1 MTESAPA
8 APNDQEQ
15 GQELPI
21 GYVLG
26 EFTIS
31 SVLGAGGF
39 GITYLADDTSLGRQV
54 VIKENLPVQVAY
66 RDPREMTVRS
76 RQSGDN
82 EDVFEWSI
90 KSFIQEARTL
100 ASLDHPNIVKIIRT
114 FAANGTAYFVMPF
127 VSGKP
132 LDSICKKSFNGGEP
146 LKPEFIFS
154 ILKTLLK
161 ALKYLHSTSL
171 LHRDIKPGNIMITTN
186 NEPLLIDFGSARDI
200 STSKTL
206 TVIESAG
213 YTPFEQMLS
222 NGNMGPWSDLY
233 SLGATFYKI
242 LTGITPPK
250 CADRVRVDPI
260 IKLSSYTELCQ
271 HYPLAFL
278 TSIDKAMASFEDD
291 RYQSS
296 QEWLDDLADIEIA
309 PQQDQ
314 APRPQQSK
322 KQKQAGLK
330 ITLATTACLLIAGG
344 VYLLNTQ
351 GNNNDKAL
359 SSMDPTDASN
369 PQPSNLT
376 TTPTNNIANTSAT
389 SDDRATATTNSSSH
403 TSSSN
408 NAPTE
413 KSAEDWYKEGDALLI
428 GNIAQQIPPNIAEAL
443 KCFHKA
449 AEMGH
454 CLAQRRAGKCYFT
467 GQGTAPDHTKAMGL
481 FKQAAEQGDPEAQYF
496 YAHGYLNGDGCNKD
510 EAEALKWY
518 QQSAASYP
526 QAKLQLAKLYCSFDP
541 PRSNEAIQLLEDLST
556 NNRDILDLGGSI
568 LLSTFYAQQNDAKKI
583 VKIPDILKPF
593 AQEGNGEAQAI
604 LGEVIITHSNV
615 FSPEET
621 KEGITWLE
629 RAAENGVPLA
639 YQILGDYF
647 TEQKN
652 SKKAQEYYNKAK

>member
-1 MTESAPA
+1 MTASAPA
-8 APNDQEQ
+8 AQDDQEL

-132 LDSICKKSFNGGEP
+132 LDSICKKSFDGGTRLE
-146 LKPEFIFS
+146 PEFIFS

-260 IKLSSYTELCQ
+260 IKLSSYPELSQ
-271 HYPLAFL
+271 PYPLAFL
-278 TSIDKAMASFEDD
+278 SSIDKAMASFESD
-291 RYQSS
+291 RYQSA
-296 QEWLDDLADIEIA
+296 QEWLDDLTDIAIS

-314 APRPQQSK
+314 APHPQQRK
-322 KQKQAGLK
+322 IHKQAKLK
-330 ITLATTACLLIAGG
+330 IPITAAACLLIAGG
-344 VYLLNTQ
+344 VYWINTH
-351 GNNNDKAL
+351 NNNKPLNFSDTTESRPA
-359 SSMDPTDASN
+359 PASTENIN
-369 PQPSNLT
+369 PEPINGI
-376 TTPTNNIANTSAT
+376 PTSAT
-389 SDDRATATTNSSSH
+389 SNISH
-403 TSSSN
+403 TPLSN
-408 NAPTE
+408 NVPTE
-413 KSAEDWYKEGDALLI
+413 KSAEDWYKEGDTLLI
-428 GNIAQQIPPNIAEAL
+428 GNISQQIPPNIAEAL
-443 KCFHKA
+443 KCFDKA
-449 AEMGH
+449 AAMGH
-454 CLAQRRAGKCYFT
+454 CLAQQRAGKCYFT
-467 GQGTAPDHTKAMGL
+467 GQGTAPDHTKAMSL
-481 FKQAAEQGDPEAQYF
+481 FRQAAEQGDPEAQYF
-496 YAHGYLNGDGCNKD
+496 YAHGCLNGDGCSKN

-526 QAKLQLAKLYCSFDP
+526 QAKLQLAKIYCSFDP
-541 PRSNEAIQLLEDLST
+541 PRSSEAIQLLEDLAT
-556 NNRDILDLGGSI
+556 NNSDILDLGGSI
-568 LLSTFYAQQNDAKKI
+568 LLSTFYAQQSDDKKI
-583 VKIPDILKPF
+583 SKIPSILRRF

-604 LGEVIITHSNV
+604 LGEVIITHSNI
-615 FSPEET
+615 FSPEEMN
-621 KEGITWLE
+621 EGIIWLE
-629 RAAENGVPLA
+629 RAAENGIPLA

-652 SKKAQEYYNKAK
+652 NKKAQEYYSKEK